1 MIRKRNFSIAHDNPI
16 LARVRQYYDTQ
27 KSDPYII
34 YLLNQSNTT
43 EQVTIF
49 DAQNNIG
56 KAGFALPSGVGV
68 NHDYEYTADQFAF
81 FTAFNTTNQTFN
93 ASTTLTIIAGSED
106 VEYDISGLSLDEAA
120 QKVMKQ
126 ENSGGNRKA
135 YEDISAIFQQVGTT
149 NELKLELSSNKD
161 DFSAY
166 RITGN
171 PVSQA
176 LTRSDTAFLPYGG
189 ARSTYL
195 EFLQQISVRPM
206 SMEGNFFESSNP
218 SVIQTNDIIV
228 GRDDVTGQTIQTF
241 LSANLD
247 PYMDI
252 SRRTMPNF
260 NLLDGQTKLTLT
272 LGANSETTLFLFSTA
287 EMDKSEQLNHNV
299 SPENMDEDEVDEPAK
314 PFEDYQLPKGG
325 FSF

>member
-34 YLLNQSNTT
+34 YLLNQGNTT
-43 EQVTIF
+43 KQVTIF
-49 DAQNNIG
+49 DAQNNIP
-56 KAGFALPSGVGV
+56 KAGFGLPSGTAV
-68 NHDYEYTADQFAF
+68 NVDYEYT
-81 FTAFNTTNQTFN
+81 TAYAAQSDFDTTSQTFN
-93 ASTTLTIIAGSED
+93 AGVGLAIFTGPQFYVYTIAG
-106 VEYDISGLSLDEAA
+106 LTLDEAA
-120 QKVMKQ
+120 QVIMTET
-126 ENSGGNRKA
+126 ENAGTIPIFR
-135 YEDISAIFQQVGTT
+135 DISVVINQIGTT
-149 NELKLELSSNKD
+149 NELQIKIATNQSDLTQVKFTST
-161 DFSAY
+161 SAQ
-166 RITGN
+166 N
-171 PVSQA
+171 
-176 LTRSDTAFLPYGG
+176 LTRSDTAFLAYGG
-189 ARSTYL
+189 ARSTYQ
-195 EFLQQISVRPM
+195 EVLQQISVRPM

-247 PYMDI
+247 PYMDV
-252 SRRTMPNF
+252 SRRTLPNF

-272 LGANSETTLFLFSTA
+272 LGANSETTLFLFANA

-314 PFEDYQLPKGG
+314 PFEDYELPKGG
-325 FSF
+325 FSFW